1 MAKKAKKL
9 IFIIIITILSFINTG
24 AAWADPSIAGPT
36 GGFLTPSPEVCR
48 PGKFSGSLYL
58 QNYSI
63 QRASSESNR
72 IFTVNGLYGISKA
85 LEVGFSK
92 DVDSM
97 NSNYDPGLSLNVKY
111 LFPDSKAL
119 KVAAGMVV
127 ETDSNSYS
135 SAYIVTG
142 QDAAYCGLGVNFGGH
157 RAYPLNRAHYGAYDF
172 TEMAPNNFFFIAGAN
187 FDLKVANLYV
197 EYNSDSFAMGVKA
210 STGEGYYV
218 NLGYISESD
227 YDLLHRTVYG
237 DSYSRSKV
245 VLGVSGTF

>member
-1 MAKKAKKL
+1 MTGKAKKL
-9 IFIIIITILSFINTG
+9 IFIILITMLSFINAG

-48 PGKFSGSLYL
+48 PGKFGGALYL

-63 QRASSESNR
+63 QRASSQSNR
-72 IFTVNGLYGISKA
+72 ILTFNGLYGISKS

-97 NSNYDPGLSLNVKY
+97 NSSYDPGLSLNLKY

-119 KVAAGMVV
+119 KVAAGMVI
-127 ETDSNSYS
+127 ETDSNAYS
-135 SAYIVTG
+135 SAYLVAG

-157 RAYPLNRAHYGAYDF
+157 RRYQLNCAHYGSYDF
-172 TEMAPNNFFFIAGAN
+172 TELAPNNFFFVAGAN

-197 EYNSDSFAMGVKA
+197 EYNSDSFATGVKVT
-210 STGEGYYV
+210 TGEGYYV

-227 YDLLHRTVYG
+227 YDLLRKTIYG